1 MATDL
6 PRIICA
12 DGFKHVDRLLT
23 LLGIADVGIQT
34 NAAKAT
40 NIQVFH

>member
-1 MATDL
+1 MATVL

-12 DGFKHVDRLLT
+12 DGFKHVDRLLK
-23 LLGIADVGIQT
+23 LLGIAGAGIQT
-34 NAAKAT
+34 NPAKAT